1 MSRTGTSGRFCRCLP
16 MLALAVLCMAL
27 LGGQVD
33 AHGTLLNPKSR
44 NVLFFESSGSPGA
57 W

>member
-1 MSRTGTSGRFCRCLP
+1 
-16 MLALAVLCMAL
+16 MLALAVLCVGL

-44 NVLFFESSGSPGA
+44 NVLFFKQSGSPGA